1 MATRQTLTKQRILE
15 LALEII
21 DAEGL
26 SALNMRRLAAAAG
39 VRPMS
44 LYHHFP
50 SKEAILLGVA
60 ESIAAAALGDPRSQ
74 GRWQERVRLLFVGLY
89 ELVQAHPR
97 ALPLSA
103 TAVLRT
109 PSGRLWMEE
118 LMSVLLEA
126 GLTPADAA
134 AIYHSLG
141 AFTIGLGYAEMLALE
156 APAASIVG
164 ELAGHWADYPNLMSV
179 GLQLAVWDR
188 PDEFVTGLDVLLGH
202 WAGVLEGGRGGAP

>member
-1 MATRQTLTKQRILE
+1 
-15 LALEII
+15 
-21 DAEGL
+21 
-26 SALNMRRLAAAAG
+26 MRRLAAAAG
-39 VRPMS
+39 VKPMS

-126 GLTPADAA
+126 GFTPADAA
-134 AIYHSLG
+134 GPHEGQSDPRPLRRRRRGDAGAAGWARGKSL
-141 AFTIGLGYAEMLALE
+141 AE
-156 APAASIVG
+156 
-164 ELAGHWADYPNLMSV
+164 AGPQRPHIKPGPPLRRRP
-179 GLQLAVWDR
+179 LAVDCR
-188 PDEFVTGLDVLLGH
+188 
-202 WAGVLEGGRGGAP
+202 